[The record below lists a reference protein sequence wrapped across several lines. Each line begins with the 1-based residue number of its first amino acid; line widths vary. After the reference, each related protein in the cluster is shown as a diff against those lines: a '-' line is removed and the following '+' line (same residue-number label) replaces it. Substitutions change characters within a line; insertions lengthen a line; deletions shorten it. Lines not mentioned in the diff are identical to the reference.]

1 MNKLTLSLTLI
12 SLFALQACTSSNH
25 PTETSRLGKPSTQAA
40 MEALIDQPGT
50 ISVETVTAANWSVPL
65 SGLVNLDSPAARQ
78 AQLKDKDEA
87 IQIFTYVIKHPQF
100 GYFLI
105 DTGVSAQLI
114 ADPARFGFG
123 WMLRKGMQLEK
134 MQVKTST
141 ATILAKLPQKLS
153 GVFLTHLHLDHISG
167 LPDIPTSVPVYT
179 GAGESKET
187 YWLNMVVR
195 PATDQ
200 LLASR
205 KPLQEWA
212 FDQIDSAA
220 SSRSVIDIFGDGS
233 VFAIAV
239 PGHTKGST
247 AYLVRST
254 QGPVLIVGDTSH
266 TLWGW
271 EHGVEPGD
279 YTRDHAS
286 NLNSLQALKGLVKRH
301 PTIEVRLG
309 HQH

>member
-1 MNKLTLSLTLI
+1 MNKFALSLTLV
-12 SLFALQACTSSNH
+12 SLCALQACTSSNH
-25 PTETSRLGKPSTQAA
+25 PSATSKLGKASTLAA
-40 MEALIDQPGT
+40 MEALIEQPGT
-50 ISVETVTAANWSVPL
+50 IDLEAVAAANWSVPL
-65 SGLVNLDSPAARQ
+65 SGLVNLDSPQARQ

-114 ADPARFGFG
+114 EDPARFGFN

-134 MQVKTST
+134 MQIKTST
-141 ATILAKLPQKLS
+141 STILAKLPQKLS
-153 GVFLTHLHLDHISG
+153 GIFLTHLHLDHISG
-167 LPDIPTSVPVYT
+167 LPDVPTSVPVYT

-200 LLASR
+200 LLANR
-205 KPLQEWA
+205 APLQEWA
-212 FDQIDSAA
+212 FDHTEAA
-220 SSRSVIDIFGDGS
+220 TSKRSVIDIFGDGS

-286 NLNSLQALKGLVKRH
+286 NLSSLQALKGLVARH
-301 PTIEVRLG
+301 PAMVVRLG